1 MDHRHIILFDG
12 ICNFCN
18 SAVNFIIKRDP
29 KGIFVFAPLQSGL
42 ARDILHE
49 HNLNYIGND
58 TFILIKNNNCFSRS
72 NAVLEIVKDLNGNW
86 YLLNLFKII
95 PLFFRD
101 ILYKIFAHNR
111 YKIFGRRSECMVPSN
126 DLKQRFLGI

>member
-1 MDHRHIILFDG
+1 MDNRHIIIFDG

-29 KGIFVFAPLQSGL
+29 KGIFVFVPLQSGL
-42 ARDILHE
+42 ARGILYDYK
-49 HNLNYIGND
+49 LNYIGID
-58 TFILIKNNNCFSRS
+58 TFILIKNTKCFSRS

-101 ILYKIFAHNR
+101 ILYKILAHNR
-111 YKIFGRRSECMVPSN
+111 YKIFGRRSDCMVPTN
-126 DLKQRFLGI
+126 ALKQRFLGT